1 VCAGHAENRPGKV
14 DFAPLAPVLHGNQAI
29 FFLTNLGLILF
40 SGFIDWK
47 ALLTGHPP
55 PAWMLMARPRR
66 G

>member
-1 VCAGHAENRPGKV
+1 MGEIFRARGLVML
-14 DFAPLAPVLHGNQAI
+14 LAV
-29 FFLTNLGLILF
+29 FFLMNLGLILF

-55 PAWMLMARPRR
+55 PAWMFIARPRR